1 MQKEVNKR
9 IAECMATLKKL
20 DPYWLKGDGSVK
32 QKIIVFDAVIRANL
46 MYGLESFACRALP
59 HHWFDECEL
68 TLIRVA

>member
-32 QKIIVFDAVIRANL
+32 QKLIVFDAVIRAKL
-46 MYGLESFACRALP
+46 MYGLESAQINDNLKRNSTYFNSRAL
-59 HHWFDECEL
+59 EKY
-68 TLIRVA
+68 